1 MIPGFALVLLFSI
14 ALCVHVVRTRQEMY
28 WLFIILMAAPP
39 IGGIVYL
46 VAVVLPGLM
55 GGSTARKLGQA
66 ARDTLDP
73 DREYRTARAAV
84 EDSPTVGN
92 RMRLAAAAAAL
103 GRHAEAEAMYR
114 EAAQGIHAEDP
125 ALLLGRAKAL
135 LELNRAAEAL
145 PLLERLGELGEEGR
159 TPQAALAMGRAYE
172 ALGRTAEADTAL
184 QWAAGRLPGLEGLAR
199 YAVFLARTG
208 RKAEARE
215 AMAEIDKRYE
225 KATAHFRKE
234 AKAWRDFAAQGMG
247 G

>member
-14 ALCVHVVRTRQEMY
+14 AMCVHVVRTNQQMY

-55 GGSTARKLGQA
+55 GGTTARRLSQA
-66 ARDTLDP
+66 ARNTLDP
-73 DREYRTARAAV
+73 DREYRQARAMV

-92 RMRLAAAAAAL
+92 RLRLANAASAM
-103 GRHAEAEAMYR
+103 GRYDEAEAMYR
-114 EAAQGIHAEDP
+114 EAAQGIHADDP
-125 ALLLGRAKAL
+125 SLLLGRARAL
-135 LELNRAAEAL
+135 LELNRPAEAL
-145 PLLERLGELGEEGR
+145 GLLERLGEQGEEGR
-159 TPQAALAMGRAYE
+159 TPQAALALGRAYE
-172 ALGRTAEADTAL
+172 ALGRNSEADTAL

-199 YAVFLARTG
+199 YAVFLAKTG

-215 AMAEIDKRYE
+215 AMAEIDKRCA

-234 AKAWRDFAAQGMG
+234 AKAWRDFAAQGMQG
-247 G
+247 

>member
-14 ALCVHVVRTRQEMY
+14 ALCVHVVRTNQQMY

-55 GGSTARKLGQA
+55 GGSTARRISQA

-73 DREYRTARAAV
+73 DREYRTARAAA
-84 EDSPTVGN
+84 EDTPTVGN
-92 RMRLAAAAAAL
+92 RMRLANAAAAL

-114 EAAQGIHAEDP
+114 DAAQGIHADDP

-135 LELNRAAEAL
+135 LELNRAGEAL
-145 PLLERLGELGEEGR
+145 PLLERLGEQGEEGR
-159 TPQAALAMGRAYE
+159 TPQAALAMGRAYQ
-172 ALGRTAEADTAL
+172 ALGRNEEADTAL

-208 RKAEARE
+208 RKAEAQE
-215 AMAEIDKRYE
+215 ALVEIDKRYA

-234 AKAWRDFAAQGMG
+234 AKAWRDFAVEGMQA
-247 G
+247 